1 MTQSAKDEAKFLDT
15 RLDDETAAVLEKWNL
30 AILGA
35 ALLHDADHIRQAIR
49 WHYKIPMQL
58 WIINLA
64 VYVLPTVA
72 EFLLKNKRTSSFLTV
87 AANGIVTS
95 AAFLKVHLFKPT
107 TDIWG
112 AWNYNYFKL
121 AKGVWHEGQFI
132 KGIDWIDWA
141 LLLDLPAVAI
151 PACMTAIKKRRE
163 FKQNLLEAG
172 AETAA
177 AAAAALRAVF
187 GVKGMAVQADG
198 TLTAYLWS
206 IGVDGRDLAAACAG
220 AGCATARSAWTFSPR
235 SRPRSSISTALT

>member
-1 MTQSAKDEAKFLDT
+1 MTQSAKDEAKFLDP

-64 VYVLPTVA
+64 VYVLPTVG

-121 AKGVWHEGQFI
+121 AKGVWHEGHQ
-132 KGIDWIDWA
+132 GHR
-141 LLLDLPAVAI
+141 LDRL
-151 PACMTAIKKRRE
+151 
-163 FKQNLLEAG
+163 G
-172 AETAA
+172 AA
-177 AAAAALRAVF
+177 ARPARRGHP
-187 GVKGMAVQADG
+187 GVHDGDQKAQGIQAEPAG
-198 TLTAYLWS
+198 S
-206 IGVDGRDLAAACAG
+206 GRRGLIIEG
-220 AGCATARSAWTFSPR
+220 SAGCALPF
-235 SRPRSSISTALT
+235 

>member
-1 MTQSAKDEAKFLDT
+1 MTQSVKDEAKFLDT

-30 AILGA
+30 VILGS

-49 WHYKIPMQL
+49 WRYKIPMQL

-121 AKGVWHEGQFI
+121 ARGVWHEGQFI

-141 LLLDLPAVAI
+141 LLLDLPGVHDGDQKAQGIQAE
-151 PACMTAIKKRRE
+151 PAGSGRRGLMIFE
-163 FKQNLLEAG
+163 GERRLRVPLLA
-172 AETAA
+172 
-177 AAAAALRAVF
+177 
-187 GVKGMAVQADG
+187 
-198 TLTAYLWS
+198 W
-206 IGVDGRDLAAACAG
+206 GR
-220 AGCATARSAWTFSPR
+220 SK
-235 SRPRSSISTALT
+235 

>member
-1 MTQSAKDEAKFLDT
+1 MTQSVKDEAKFLDT

-30 AILGA
+30 VILGA

-49 WHYKIPMQL
+49 WHYKIPIQL

-112 AWNYNYFKL
+112 AWNYNYF
-121 AKGVWHEGQFI
+121 
-132 KGIDWIDWA
+132 DWIDWA

-172 AETAA
+172 EEA
-177 AAAAALRAVF
+177 
-187 GVKGMAVQADG
+187 
-198 TLTAYLWS
+198 
-206 IGVDGRDLAAACAG
+206 
-220 AGCATARSAWTFSPR
+220 
-235 SRPRSSISTALT
+235 

>member
-1 MTQSAKDEAKFLDT
+1 MTQSVKDEAKFLDT

-30 AILGA
+30 VILGA

-49 WHYKIPMQL
+49 WRYKIPMQL

-64 VYVLPTVA
+64 VYVLPTV
-72 EFLLKNKRTSSFLTV
+72 
-87 AANGIVTS
+87 

-172 AETAA
+172 EEA
-177 AAAAALRAVF
+177 
-187 GVKGMAVQADG
+187 
-198 TLTAYLWS
+198 
-206 IGVDGRDLAAACAG
+206 
-220 AGCATARSAWTFSPR
+220 
-235 SRPRSSISTALT
+235 

>member
-30 AILGA
+30 VILGA

-121 AKGVWHEGQFI
+121 GMRASSSRHR
-132 KGIDWIDWA
+132 
-141 LLLDLPAVAI
+141 LDRL
-151 PACMTAIKKRRE
+151 
-163 FKQNLLEAG
+163 G
-172 AETAA
+172 AA
-177 AAAAALRAVF
+177 ARSARRGHP
-187 GVKGMAVQADG
+187 GVHDGDQKAQGIQAEPAG
-198 TLTAYLWS
+198 S
-206 IGVDGRDLAAACAG
+206 GRRGLIIEG
-220 AGCATARSAWTFSPR
+220 SAGCALLF
-235 SRPRSSISTALT
+235 

>member
-1 MTQSAKDEAKFLDT
+1 MTQSVKDEAKFLDT

-30 AILGA
+30 VILGA

-49 WHYKIPMQL
+49 WRYKIPMQL

-121 AKGVWHEGQFI
+121 ARGVWHEGQFI

-141 LLLDLPAVAI
+141 LLLDDGVATGAMITREDASVGPDGSVSDSAQRARALADRTERYAVYGRAGLPCLRCGTSVV
-151 PACMTAIKKRRE
+151 RSE
-163 FKQNLLEAG
+163 LAG
-172 AETAA
+172 RS
-177 AAAAALRAVF
+177 LF
-187 GVKGMAVQADG
+187 H
-198 TLTAYLWS
+198 
-206 IGVDGRDLAAACAG
+206 CP
-220 AGCATARSAWTFSPR
+220 GCQR
-235 SRPRSSISTALT
+235 

>member
-1 MTQSAKDEAKFLDT
+1 MTQSVKDEAKFLDT
-15 RLDDETAAVLEKWNL
+15 RLDDETAVVLEKWNL
-30 AILGA
+30 VILGA

-121 AKGVWHEGQFI
+121 ARGVWHEGQFI
-132 KGIDWIDWA
+132 KGIDWINWA

-172 AETAA
+172 EEA
-177 AAAAALRAVF
+177 
-187 GVKGMAVQADG
+187 
-198 TLTAYLWS
+198 
-206 IGVDGRDLAAACAG
+206 
-220 AGCATARSAWTFSPR
+220 
-235 SRPRSSISTALT
+235 

>member
-1 MTQSAKDEAKFLDT
+1 MTQSVKDEAKFLDT

-30 AILGA
+30 
-35 ALLHDADHIRQAIR
+35 HDADHIRQAIR
-49 WHYKIPMQL
+49 WRYKIPMQL

-72 EFLLKNKRTSSFLTV
+72 EFLLKNKRASSFLTV

-132 KGIDWIDWA
+132 KGIDWIA

-172 AETAA
+172 EEA
-177 AAAAALRAVF
+177 
-187 GVKGMAVQADG
+187 
-198 TLTAYLWS
+198 
-206 IGVDGRDLAAACAG
+206 
-220 AGCATARSAWTFSPR
+220 
-235 SRPRSSISTALT
+235 

>member
-1 MTQSAKDEAKFLDT
+1 MTQSVKDEAKFLDT

-30 AILGA
+30 VILGA

-49 WHYKIPMQL
+49 WRYKIPMQL

-112 AWNYNYFKL
+112 VWNYNYFKL
-121 AKGVWHEGQFI
+121 ARGVWHEGQFI

-141 LLLDLPAVAI
+141 LLLDLPAVAGVHDGDQKAQGI
-151 PACMTAIKKRRE
+151 QAEPAGSGRRGLMIFE
-163 FKQNLLEAG
+163 GERRLCAPLL
-172 AETAA
+172 T
-177 AAAAALRAVF
+177 
-187 GVKGMAVQADG
+187 
-198 TLTAYLWS
+198 W
-206 IGVDGRDLAAACAG
+206 GR
-220 AGCATARSAWTFSPR
+220 SK
-235 SRPRSSISTALT
+235 

>member
-1 MTQSAKDEAKFLDT
+1 MTQSVKDEAKFLDT

-30 AILGA
+30 VILGA

-49 WHYKIPMQL
+49 WRYKIPMQL

-72 EFLLKNKRTSSFLTV
+72 EFLLKNKRVSSFLTV

-141 LLLDLPAVAI
+141 LLLDLPTVAI

-163 FKQNLLEAG
+163 FKQNLLEVGEEA
-172 AETAA
+172 
-177 AAAAALRAVF
+177 
-187 GVKGMAVQADG
+187 
-198 TLTAYLWS
+198 
-206 IGVDGRDLAAACAG
+206 
-220 AGCATARSAWTFSPR
+220 
-235 SRPRSSISTALT
+235 

>member
-1 MTQSAKDEAKFLDT
+1 MTQSVKDEAKFLDT

-30 AILGA
+30 VILGA

-64 VYVLPTVA
+64 V
-72 EFLLKNKRTSSFLTV
+72 S
-87 AANGIVTS
+87 ANGIVTS

-172 AETAA
+172 EEA
-177 AAAAALRAVF
+177 
-187 GVKGMAVQADG
+187 
-198 TLTAYLWS
+198 
-206 IGVDGRDLAAACAG
+206 
-220 AGCATARSAWTFSPR
+220 
-235 SRPRSSISTALT
+235 

>member
-1 MTQSAKDEAKFLDT
+1 MTQSVKDEAKFLDT

-30 AILGA
+30 VILGA

-49 WHYKIPMQL
+49 WHYKIPLQL

-112 AWNYNYFKL
+112 AWNYNYFK
-121 AKGVWHEGQFI
+121 
-132 KGIDWIDWA
+132 GIDWIDWA

-172 AETAA
+172 EEA
-177 AAAAALRAVF
+177 
-187 GVKGMAVQADG
+187 
-198 TLTAYLWS
+198 
-206 IGVDGRDLAAACAG
+206 
-220 AGCATARSAWTFSPR
+220 
-235 SRPRSSISTALT
+235 

>member
-1 MTQSAKDEAKFLDT
+1 MTQSVKDEAKFLDT

-30 AILGA
+30 VILGA

-49 WHYKIPMQL
+49 WRYKIPMQL

-112 AWNYNYFKL
+112 AWNYNYSSSP
-121 AKGVWHEGQFI
+121 G
-132 KGIDWIDWA
+132 
-141 LLLDLPAVAI
+141 
-151 PACMTAIKKRRE
+151 ACGTRASSSRASTGSTGRCCSTCPPWPSRR
-163 FKQNLLEAG
+163 A
-172 AETAA
+172 
-177 AAAAALRAVF
+177 
-187 GVKGMAVQADG
+187 
-198 TLTAYLWS
+198 
-206 IGVDGRDLAAACAG
+206 
-220 AGCATARSAWTFSPR
+220 
-235 SRPRSSISTALT
+235 